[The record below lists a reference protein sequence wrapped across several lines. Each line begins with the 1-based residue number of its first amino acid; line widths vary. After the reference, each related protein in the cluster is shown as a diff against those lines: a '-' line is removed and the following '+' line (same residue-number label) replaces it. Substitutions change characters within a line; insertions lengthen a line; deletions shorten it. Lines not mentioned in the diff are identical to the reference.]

1 MLAFSSPGS
10 EPICNPPLWVLVK
23 GKEDKR
29 VRISDIAD
37 ELGLSTATV
46 SNVIHGKTKKVS
58 EETIKKVQEV
68 LEEKQYI
75 PSMAGI
81 LLAQNSSRII
91 GVVINDH
98 EKYES
103 KTLEDDFIA
112 SSLNS
117 LSTEIEKFGKF
128 MMVKK
133 TTKSEEI
140 IKFASMW
147 NLEGLVL
154 IGFCDA
160 DYVYLRNHMHIPFVI
175 YDGFCEEALGIY
187 NITID
192 NFDGGRQ
199 VGELFKEKRCKKVL
213 CISDNDVCMDKERYD
228 GFCRG
233 FGTEGADLML
243 VPMQK
248 IQREDFYQE
257 NLEKIRSYSAIFA
270 VSDFYAVEL
279 IHFLKSNHISV
290 PNEIMVAGFD
300 DTPICIQVSPSLTS
314 VKQDVEKRAQIALEK
329 LEELKEKR
337 ETERIVRLPVTL
349 ICRESTEGQ
358 QYGI

>member
-1 MLAFSSPGS
+1 M
-10 EPICNPPLWVLVK
+10 
-23 GKEDKR
+23 DDRR

-58 EETIKKVQEV
+58 EETIKRVQQV

-103 KTLEDDFIA
+103 RTLEDVFIA

-117 LSTEIEKFGKF
+117 LSTEIEKAGKF

-133 TTKSEEI
+133 TRETEEI

-175 YDGFCEEALGIY
+175 YDGFCDEALGIY

-192 NFDGGRQ
+192 NFDGGLQ
-199 VGELFKEKRCKKVL
+199 VGEFYKEKGCKKVL
-213 CISDNDVCMDKERYD
+213 CISDNNICMDKERYD
-228 GFCRG
+228 GFCKG
-233 FGTEGADLML
+233 FGTDGADLML

-248 IQREDFYQE
+248 SEREIFYQK
-257 NLEKIRSYSAIFA
+257 NLDMIRSYSAVFA

-279 IHFLKSNHISV
+279 IHFLKSKQVSI
-290 PNEIMVAGFD
+290 PEDIMVAGFD
-300 DTPICIQVSPSLTS
+300 DTPLCMQVTPTLTS
-314 VKQDVEKRAQIALEK
+314 VKQDVDERARIAMKK
-329 LEELKEKR
+329 LEELRENI
-337 ETERIVRLPVTL
+337 ETERTVRLPVTL
-349 ICRESTEGQ
+349 VCRESTENSV
-358 QYGI
+358 IV

>member
-1 MLAFSSPGS
+1 M
-10 EPICNPPLWVLVK
+10 
-23 GKEDKR
+23 EDKR
-29 VRISDIAD
+29 IRISDIAE

-58 EETIKKVQEV
+58 EETIKRVQEI

-81 LLAQNSSRII
+81 LLAQNSSTII
-91 GVVINDH
+91 GIVINDH

-103 KTLEDDFIA
+103 KTLEDVFIA
-112 SSLNS
+112 ASINS
-117 LSTEIEKFGKF
+117 LSTEIEKAGKF
-128 MMVKK
+128 MMIKK
-133 TTKSEEI
+133 TTKLEEI

-175 YDGFCEEALGIY
+175 YDGFCDEALGIY

-192 NFDGGRQ
+192 NFDGGRK
-199 VGELFKEKRCKKVL
+199 VGELFKEKGCKKVL
-213 CISDNDVCMDKERYD
+213 CISDNDICMDKERYE
-228 GFCRG
+228 GFCKG
-233 FGTEGADLML
+233 FGSDGADLML

-248 IQREDFYQE
+248 NERELFYQE
-257 NLEKIRSYSAIFA
+257 NIETICSYNAIFA

-279 IHFLKSNHISV
+279 IHFLKSNEVLV
-290 PNEIMVAGFD
+290 PEKIMVAGFD
-300 DTPICIQVSPSLTS
+300 DTPICMQVSPTLTS
-314 VKQDVEKRAQIALEK
+314 VKQDVEERARIAMKK
-329 LEELKEKR
+329 LEELREKR
-337 ETERIVRLPVTL
+337 ETERVVRLPVNL
-349 ICRESTEGQ
+349 VCRESTEKS
-358 QYGI
+358 I

>member
-1 MLAFSSPGS
+1 M
-10 EPICNPPLWVLVK
+10 EERRI
-23 GKEDKR
+23 
-29 VRISDIAD
+29 RISDIAD

-58 EETIKKVQEV
+58 EETIKRVQQI

-91 GVVINDH
+91 GIVINDH

-103 KTLEDDFIA
+103 RTLEDVFIA

-117 LSTEIEKFGKF
+117 LSTEIEKAGKF

-133 TTKSEEI
+133 TTKTEEI

-175 YDGFCEEALGIY
+175 YDGFCDEALGIY

-199 VGELFKEKRCKKVL
+199 VGEFYKEKGCKKVL
-213 CISDNDVCMDKERYD
+213 CISDNNICMDKERYD
-228 GFCRG
+228 GFCKG
-233 FGTEGADLML
+233 FGTDRADLML

-248 IQREDFYQE
+248 NERESFYQK
-257 NLEKIRSYSAIFA
+257 NLDKIRSYSAVFA

-279 IHFLKSNHISV
+279 IHFLKSNKILI
-290 PNEIMVAGFD
+290 PEEIMVAGFD
-300 DTPICIQVSPSLTS
+300 DTPLCMQTTPTLTS
-314 VKQDVEKRAQIALEK
+314 VKQDVDERAKIAMKK
-329 LEELKEKR
+329 LEELRENR
-337 ETERIVRLPVTL
+337 ETERIVRLPVRL
-349 ICRESTEGQ
+349 VCRESTE
-358 QYGI
+358 IRK